1 MTDRVICDTI
11 ATSGRVLSDRV
22 VIGSDYLISS
32 DIIRG
37 HLDAI
42 ILRLIYEKDRYGYE
56 ISKEIFSRTNEQFQI
71 KEATLY
77 AVFQRL
83 EKKELIESYFGDIS
97 LGGKR
102 RYYRITKLGKAFLKE
117 EMAEWHITK
126 AIIDLFMDDIKRERA
141 DGNE

>member
-1 MTDRVICDTI
+1 MKRGT
-11 ATSGRVLSDRV
+11 GM
-22 VIGSDYLISS
+22 ISS

-56 ISKEIFSRTNEQFQI
+56 ISKEISIRTNDQFQI

-97 LGGKR
+97 FGGKR

-117 EMAEWHITK
+117 EIEEWHSTK
-126 AIIDLFMDDIKRERA
+126 AIIDLFMSEII
-141 DGNE
+141 

>member
-1 MTDRVICDTI
+1 M
-11 ATSGRVLSDRV
+11 
-22 VIGSDYLISS
+22 ISS
-32 DIIRG
+32 DLIRG

-42 ILRLIYEKDRYGYE
+42 ILRLIFEKDRYGYE

-83 EKKELIESYFGDIS
+83 EKKELIESYFGDVS

-102 RYYRITKLGKAFLKE
+102 RYYHITKLGRAYLKE
-117 EMAEWHITK
+117 EMDEWYFTK
-126 AIIDLFMDDIKRERA
+126 AIIDIFMDERTLERA
-141 DGNE
+141 DNNEQN

>member
-1 MTDRVICDTI
+1 M
-11 ATSGRVLSDRV
+11 
-22 VIGSDYLISS
+22 ISS

-56 ISKEIFSRTNEQFQI
+56 ISNEIANRTNHAFQI

-83 EKKELIESYFGDIS
+83 VKKELLESYLGDVS
-97 LGGKR
+97 LGGRR
-102 RYYRITKLGKAFLKE
+102 RYYRITNLGRAYLKE
-117 EMAEWHITK
+117 EIENWHK
-126 AIIDLFMDDIKRERA
+126 ARDMIDIFME
-141 DGNE
+141 GLE